1 MGSPIH
7 PTPADRSATR
17 TLASAVLEAIRDDE
31 AMPLPIGAANA
42 GRVNQWL
49 VYDKRD
55 AESLI
60 AQLCGEIVAQH
71 NEIERLRAREAHP
84 CIDNPC
90 DLCRRTEE
98 SLGIRSD
105 RTHWDDHEKVSV
117 RLAAT
122 QAALDEACDI
132 AKALA
137 WKLHRECPN
146 DTDESEHPS
155 TLKRIPQLRTAGR
168 VK

>member
-1 MGSPIH
+1 MGEPA
-7 PTPADRSATR
+7 TPSSADRLATR
-17 TLASAVLEAIRDDE
+17 KLASAVLEAIREDE

-49 VYDKRD
+49 VYDKDD

-122 QAALDEACDI
+122 QAALDEACDGWT
-132 AKALA
+132 ATALRYGNPD
-137 WKLHRECPN
+137 KNQDVVLP
-146 DTDESEHPS
+146 
-155 TLKRIPQLRTAGR
+155 RISQLRTAGR